1 MKTKIRVLN
10 CYINP
15 VLMYGS
21 EAWTITADMSK
32 RLASCEMW
40 LLRQMLKIKWSDRVS
55 NKEVLR
61 KANVKQKLLHDIRI
75 RQLRFLGHLTRKG
88 GLENLSLTGKFKGK
102 RSRGR
107 RRVTLMDSLNKW
119 LEEIGVEERGL
130 QLMEKAKNRE
140 LWKIMIA
147 KVCRYGT

>member
-1 MKTKIRVLN
+1 M
-10 CYINP
+10 
-15 VLMYGS
+15 
-21 EAWTITADMSK
+21 
-32 RLASCEMW
+32 
-40 LLRQMLKIKWSDRVS
+40 
-55 NKEVLR
+55 
-61 KANVKQKLLHDIRI
+61 
-75 RQLRFLGHLTRKG
+75 RFLGHLTRKG